1 MKVTSIARLWVVV
14 LLAFSIPVYAQREP
28 HPFFKNVIKLTDAE
42 IQTIDQGQIVTKVLD
57 SADNKYGLLVF
68 GTVYVNAPIKKF
80 ADVYRDVNKLE
91 KEKVYLAVQEFG
103 QNGSPV
109 KLSDFDRLELEKSD
123 IDKLEDCK
131 PGDCDLQLMNE
142 QELKKQIDWKSNDK
156 YGQVNKAVRQ
166 RAYDRANVYMNGG
179 LKALGSYTDLK
190 KPLNLYDAMKEMVD
204 ASYYLPKGKVPD
216 IYGQIVDYPE
226 GKMADAVNVFY
237 WENINFGQ
245 GPVFRINHVSLFPN
259 GHGPAK
265 LIVANKQLYA
275 SKYMRTALQMFYCV
289 PDTQNTNKPGFYL
302 IEMSDSRLPDFGSL
316 KLMVVRKIA
325 TSTAVE
331 GTHDTLE
338 IFRRRSTAN

>member
-1 MKVTSIARLWVVV
+1 MKVTSIARLWVVG
-14 LLAFSIPVYAQREP
+14 LLAFSVSVHAQQEAQT
-28 HPFFKNVIKLTDAE
+28 HFKSKINLTDE
-42 IQTIDQGQIVTKVLD
+42 QISSISQGQIVTKVLPSPD
-57 SADNKYGLLVF
+57 KLGLLVF
-68 GTVYVNAPIKKF
+68 GAVYVNASIQKF
-80 ADVYRDVNKLE
+80 AKIYEDVGKLQGE
-91 KEKVYLAVQEFG
+91 TVYLAVQEFAK
-103 QNGSPV
+103 NGSPV
-109 KLSDFDRLELEKSD
+109 KLSDFDRVEFDKSD
-123 IDKLEDCK
+123 IDKLERCT
-131 PGDCDLQLMNE
+131 PGDCDLQLLNG
-142 QELKKQIDWKSNDK
+142 QEIKQQIDWKSKDK
-156 YGQVNKAVRQ
+156 YAVVNKYVRQ

-275 SKYMRTALQMFYCV
+275 SKYMRTALQMFYFV
-289 PDTQNTNKPGFYL
+289 PDTQNPNKPGFYL
-302 IEMSDSRLPDFGSL
+302 IEMSDSRLPDLGGL
-316 KLMVVRKIA
+316 KLTVVRKIA

>member
-14 LLAFSIPVYAQREP
+14 LLALLTPVYAQREP
-28 HPFFKNVIKLTDAE
+28 HTFFKNVIKLTDAE

-57 SADNKYGLLVF
+57 SADKYGLLVF
-68 GTVYVNAPIKKF
+68 GAVYVNAPIKKF
-80 ADVYRDVNKLE
+80 ADVYRDVHKLE
-91 KEKVYLAVQEFG
+91 KEKVYLVVQEFG

-109 KLSDFDRLELEKSD
+109 KLSDFDRLELDKAD

-156 YGQVNKAVRQ
+156 YAQVNKAIRQ
-166 RAYDRANVYMNGG
+166 RAYDGMNVYMKGG
-179 LKALGSYTDLK
+179 LKALGSYTDMK
-190 KPLNLYDAMKEMVD
+190 KPLNLYQAMKEMAD
-204 ASYYLPKGKVPD
+204 ASYYLPKDKAPD
-216 IYGQIVDYPE
+216 IYRHVVEYPE
-226 GKMADAVNVFY
+226 GKMEGAEDFFY
-237 WENINFGQ
+237 WEKIDFGQ
-245 GPVFRINHVSLFPN
+245 GPVVRANHVSLFP
-259 GHGPAK
+259 HGFGVAK
-265 LIVANKQLYA
+265 LVVANKQLYA
-275 SKYMRTALQMFYCV
+275 SKYMRSALQMSYCV

-302 IEMSDSRLPDFGSL
+302 IEMSDSRLPDLGGL
-316 KLMVVRKIA
+316 KLTVVRKIA